1 MMLAGPSLRA
11 VPLTVHCA
19 LAEVPGLL
27 SIELIVRKGRIV
39 AEGTGARFRCGEP
52 APRGLRAQPPRR

>member
-1 MMLAGPSLRA
+1 MMLAGPSLRT

-27 SIELIVRKGRIV
+27 
-39 AEGTGARFRCGEP
+39 TP
-52 APRGLRAQPPRR
+52 T